1 MGLLSRIPS
10 EREYGIKRCVLEEL
24 DAEGRCALHNR
35 KCHRIL
41 SLTQSRQHVAA
52 RVGGADPSALA
63 RLRGDAWMDSI
74 RGNVDGLRPRLLQ
87 HASRLHRYP
96 SSACTRDGAHRAGA
110 RICRL
115 CSRCALCGAA
125 RFASRRRVRFRLAL
139 DDLGLCGVVRSER
152 DGTVACLQPGCCA
165 LPDPGRFRFWT
176 LDHHIPARP
185 HSGRYRDGPAK
196 EITNASGCCDH
207 TLRIERELRR
217 LADFARR

>member
-1 MGLLSRIPS
+1 MALLSRIPS
-10 EREYGIKRCVLEEL
+10 EREYGVKRCVLEEL
-24 DAEGRCALHNR
+24 DAESRCALRDR
-35 KCHRIL
+35 KRHRIL
-41 SLTQSRQHVAA
+41 SLTQPRQYVAA

-63 RLRGDAWMDSI
+63 RLRRDAWMDSI
-74 RGNVDGLRPRLLQ
+74 RGDLDGLRPGLLQ
-87 HASRLHRYP
+87 HASRLRRYP
-96 SSACTRDGAHRAGA
+96 SSVCTRDGAHPAGP

-125 RFASRRRVRFRLAL
+125 PFASRRCVRFRLAL

-152 DGTVACLQPGCCA
+152 DGNVACLQPGCGA

-185 HSGRYRDGPAK
+185 HSGRYCDGPAK
-196 EITNASGCCDH
+196 EITNASGCCDRA
-207 TLRIERELRR
+207 LRVERGLRR